1 MGPQGPALLFNKE
14 KDMSVKVVLTS
25 ALSTDF
31 KYRYRLPNGVT
42 TSITVP
48 FKGVLPYTFSSEAE
62 LDCFKKQTLD
72 YTTGPN
78 PQLRISDK
86 AEVAQARRSNEAIKK
101 ERAEIIEEAIRNEG
115 SIEQSAEEKGLIIE
129 ATVEKVDAPKTSKG
143 KRA

>member
-1 MGPQGPALLFNKE
+1 
-14 KDMSVKVVLTS
+14 MSVKVVLTS

-42 TSITVP
+42 TSVTVP

-62 LDCFKKQTLD
+62 LEAFKKQTLD

-86 AEVAQARRSNEAIKK
+86 AEVAQAKRANEAIKK
-101 ERAEIIEEAIRNEG
+101 ERAEVIEAAIQSDG
-115 SIEQSAEEKGLIIE
+115 SIEQSAADKGLVIE
-129 ATVEKVDAPKTSKG
+129 ATIEKVDAPKSSRG
-143 KRA
+143 RR